1 MTQSLTLNPNETV
14 LFEGD
19 ASLLK
24 SALSIVQGNA
34 TGTNQ
39 RFIFHCDSRG
49 VISLH
54 KTDIQ
59 SAQEVKHGFGT
70 KWAVK
75 TNSGE
80 IYHFVAAN
88 MSALRQTMLM
98 LTGQEA
104 LAQSAHKQPEISAV
118 RNGTAWLAAF
128 GPTISGVIAVLVAYM
143 FNGGIPDH
151 WGTMALLK
159 IGILKLVLIH
169 LFLKIDYLK
178 LQSQGF
184 NLQQLGV
191 TNPNN
196 IFTYL
201 FSRAKTFKQGK
212 GYAITWCVS
221 FAIEVLALLA

>member
-1 MTQSLTLNPNETV
+1 MTQSFMLNPNETV

-24 SALSIVQGNA
+24 SAMSIVQGNA

-39 RFIFHCDSRG
+39 RFIFHGDSRG

-59 SAQEVKHGFGT
+59 SAQEVKYGFGT

-75 TNSGE
+75 TNGGE
-80 IYHFVAAN
+80 SYQFTAAN
-88 MSALRQTMLM
+88 RAALRQTMLM

-128 GPTISGVIAVLVAYM
+128 SPTISGFIAEMVAYLI
-143 FNGGIPDH
+143 NGGVTTN
-151 WGTMALLK
+151 WSTFALFK
-159 IGILKLVLIH
+159 IFILKLVLIH
-169 LFLKIDYLK
+169 IFMRIDYLK
-178 LQSQGF
+178 LQAQGF
-184 NLQQLGV
+184 NVQQLGIS
-191 TNPNN
+191 NPIN

-201 FSRAKTFKQGK
+201 FSRAKAFNQGK
-212 GYAITWCVS
+212 AYAITWCVL
-221 FAIEVLALLA
+221 FAIGVLVLSA